1 MSEARIWKPGGFVDA
16 DGFEPLEEGA
26 TVTSTAIV
34 PLKVFAALDD
44 AQKAVVR
51 AIRVEPDDDVA
62 MLDGWLEK
70 LSLIAV
76 SFPAFSDGRAFSQAT
91 LLRDRSG
98 FTGEIRAVGD
108 VLIDQVAY
116 MIRCGIDSVAVDNA
130 VAIARL
136 EQGRLGAVPE
146 YYQPT
151 VQDAPHPGGYSWR
164 RQSAAS

>member
-1 MSEARIWKPGGFVDA
+1 MSETRIWKSGGFVDA

-44 AQKAVVR
+44 GQKTVVR
-51 AIRVEPDDDVA
+51 AIGVEPDDDVA
-62 MLDGWLEK
+62 ALDGWLGQV
-70 LSLIAV
+70 SLIAV
-76 SFPAFSDGRAFSQAT
+76 TFPAFSDGRAFSQAT

-108 VLIDQVAY
+108 ILIDQVAY
-116 MIRCGIDSVAVDNA
+116 MIRCGVDSVAVSNA

-136 EQGRLGAVPE
+136 EEGRLGAVPE
-146 YYQPT
+146 YYQPA
-151 VQDAPHPGGYSWR
+151 VQNASHPGGYSWR
-164 RQSAAS
+164 RQSVAS